1 MRILYTT
8 TIGLTMIFF
17 KSLVKRLI
25 EAGHTVDIAANE
37 SDYQVDDVYRQLGC
51 RVFQVNWQRSPLS
64 RQNLKAIKEL
74 RAIVAAGNYDIVHC
88 HTPVAGFCTRYACK
102 QLRKQGLRV
111 FYTAHGFHFYKG
123 APLKNWLIYYPVEKY
138 SSRFTDVLITITKED
153 FALAE
158 RKMKA
163 VKLAYIPGVGVD
175 AERFRNTVTDVDEK
189 RRELGIPAEA
199 FLFLSVGELNQN
211 KNHRV
216 FIQALKKINDPGV
229 HYAIAG
235 TGDKKEELQQLAD
248 ELGLTDRVR
257 LLGYRN
263 DVAELYKAADAYVLP
278 SLREG
283 LNVSLM
289 EAICSGLP
297 VICGNIRGNRD
308 LVLDGKNGFLVDT
321 ADPGDVSKAALK
333 IMDGKLRDAD
343 GVNNELEKQISFAS
357 VYEQTAALYFS

>member
-17 KSLVKRLI
+17 RRLVKNLI
-25 EAGHTVDIAANE
+25 EKGHTVDIATNE
-37 SDYQVDDVYRQLGC
+37 AEIPVDDYYREIGCCIYQVSWL
-51 RVFQVNWQRSPLS
+51 RSPYS
-64 RQNLKAIKEL
+64 AQNIKAVREIREIEKK
-74 RAIVAAGNYDIVHC
+74 GHYDIVHC

-102 QLRKQGLRV
+102 KLRKQGLRV

-123 APLKNWLIYYPVEKY
+123 APLRNWLIYYPIEKI
-138 SSRFTDVLITITKED
+138 SSHFTDVLITITKED
-153 FALAE
+153 YALAK

-163 VKLAYIPGVGVD
+163 VKNSYIPGVGVD
-175 AERFRNTVTDVDEK
+175 VEKFKNTVTDRAKK
-189 RRELGIPAEA
+189 RQELGIPGDA
-199 FLFLSVGELNQN
+199 FLFLSVGELNIN
-211 KNHRV
+211 KNHQV
-216 FIQALKKINDPGV
+216 FIRAMEKINDSDV

-235 TGDKKEELQQLAD
+235 KGGEKEALQHLAD
-248 ELGLTDRVR
+248 EKGLKNRFH

-263 DVAELYKAADAYVLP
+263 DVAELYKTADAYVLP

-308 LVLDGKNGFLVDT
+308 LISDGKNGFLVDT
-321 ADPGDVSKAALK
+321 ADPDDVLNAAVK
-333 IMDGKLRDAD
+333 IVDGKLDD
-343 GVNNELEKQISFAS
+343 YSEFNIDLEKQISFAS
-357 VYEQTAALYFS
+357 VYEQTSALYFN